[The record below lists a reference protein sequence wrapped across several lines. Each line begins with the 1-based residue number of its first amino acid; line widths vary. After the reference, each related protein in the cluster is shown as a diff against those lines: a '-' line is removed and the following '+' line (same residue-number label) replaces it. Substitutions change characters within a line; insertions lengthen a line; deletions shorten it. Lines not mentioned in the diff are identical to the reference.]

1 MTASAPVTVNVPA
14 VLDTVPPSA
23 TARASAR
30 NRTEPFTPS
39 MSAETPSS
47 VIVAASELAVVVRC
61 GLSNFAVNEI
71 APGRLAVSRSA
82 MTWSTALAITSRR
95 KRVSPATNSTVAVA
109 VSRSSSR
116 RYSVAAASPGND
128 SRRLPTGW

>member
-1 MTASAPVTVNVPA
+1 MTASAPVTVNVPPA
-14 VLDTVPPSA
+14 LETVPPSV
-23 TARASAR
+23 TARDSAR

-47 VIVAASELAVVVRC
+47 ATVAASGLAVVVRC

-71 APGRLAVSRSA
+71 APGRLAVSRTA
-82 MTWSTALAITSRR
+82 MTWSTALAMTSRR
-95 KRVSPATNSTVAVA
+95 KRVPPATNSTVAVA

-116 RYSVAAASPGND
+116 RYSDAAPSPVNA